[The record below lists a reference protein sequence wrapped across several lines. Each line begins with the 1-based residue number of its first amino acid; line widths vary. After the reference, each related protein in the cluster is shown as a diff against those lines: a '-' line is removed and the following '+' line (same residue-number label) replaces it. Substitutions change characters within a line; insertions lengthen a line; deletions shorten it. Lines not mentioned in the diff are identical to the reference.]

1 VECEWNAYH
10 HPALITIIIL
20 SILTKTKIPMRKLS
34 LILPAILFTLSCTR
48 TNPGTPQPNPASEY
62 VVSTYFTF
70 PGQYELPI
78 GVAEDPGGNL
88 YTCDGENG
96 TIRKITTDS
105 TISTIATI
113 GGRTSDIA
121 CDGKGNI
128 YVLSVDQR
136 KILRITPAGAV
147 TTFAGG
153 APTPVDGQ
161 GSAAGFSVPGA
172 LDIDNTGT
180 LYVTDGLSIRTVD
193 PAGVV
198 TTLFTDT
205 ASRFP
210 MLGIV
215 VDPHHNIYFATGNQ
229 VWRLDT
235 LGNRTFIAG
244 QLENQ
249 ESVDGTGSAA
259 GFNLIDELRM
269 DKNGNLW
276 ATDYTEVR
284 QITPAG
290 VVTTIAG
297 KAAMGSA
304 DGNGDVA
311 EFQFPTGLV
320 IDPNGTVF
328 VADDVNK
335 KIRKI
340 VHK

>member
-1 VECEWNAYH
+1 
-10 HPALITIIIL
+10 
-20 SILTKTKIPMRKLS
+20 MRKLS
-34 LILPAILFTLSCTR
+34 LILPAVLIFLSCSR
-48 TNPGTPQPNPASEY
+48 TNNGTPQPNPSSEY
-62 VVSTYFTF
+62 VVSTYVVF

-105 TISTIATI
+105 AISTIATI

-136 KILRITPAGAV
+136 KILQITPAGVV

-161 GSAAGFSVPGA
+161 GAAAGFNAPAA

-193 PAGVV
+193 QTGLV

-205 ASRFP
+205 ASQFP
-210 MLGIV
+210 MLGIAL
-215 VDPHHNIYFATGNQ
+215 DPHRNIYFATGNQ
-229 VWRLDT
+229 IWRLDT

-244 QLENQ
+244 QQ
-249 ESVDGTGSAA
+249 GGQKSFDGTGSSA
-259 GFNLIDELRM
+259 GFNEIYELRM

-276 ATDYTEVR
+276 ATDYSQVR

-297 KAAMGSA
+297 THNLGST
-304 DGNGDVA
+304 DGDGDVA

-320 IDPNGTVF
+320 IDPNGTAF